1 MKGAEDIGNQ
11 PQNNAMQ
18 NAAMQQIDIVRM
30 EVFQNQ
36 PVFLNVLEAIEPD
49 TVFAGHDN
57 GLPDSSA
64 NLLTSLNELGERQ
77 MVLMVKWAKGL
88 PGTDKS
94 DLNH

>member
-1 MKGAEDIGNQ
+1 
-11 PQNNAMQ
+11 MQ

-57 GLPDSSA
+57 RLPDSSA